1 MRTPEIMLKTVVPA
15 LVFSLGVATSALA
28 QSTVIF
34 VRHAERADSTPGK
47 SPTMASDPDLS
58 DAGRARAAALAE
70 VLKDAGI
77 TAIYVTEYK
86 RTQQT
91 AAPLAA
97 AIRVTPIV
105 IKADDA
111 TGLAAAIKATKG
123 NALVI
128 GHSNTVPAAIK
139 ALGVPTD
146 VKIGD
151 DDYDSLF
158 VASTGSAATL
168 VRLHYR

>member
-1 MRTPEIMLKTVVPA
+1 
-15 LVFSLGVATSALA
+15 
-28 QSTVIF
+28 
-34 VRHAERADSTPGK
+34 
-47 SPTMASDPDLS
+47 
-58 DAGRARAAALAE
+58 

-123 NALVI
+123 NPLVI